1 MMRPFFSFIIP
12 VYNVEDY
19 LAECIESILNQSFK
33 NYEIILVNDGSTDNS
48 LEICKYYQKKDNRIK
63 VLTKPNAG
71 LSHTR
76 NTGLNIAT
84 GEYIFFLD
92 SDDHLEKQG
101 ACLGEIH
108 LHLLESSADIFM
120 FDLIRFNVDENDKY
134 CLHENFH
141 CEKLVFIDDIEDI
154 LNKKKYTT
162 SACNKII
169 KKSLID
175 SKGLRFLEGVLSEDV
190 SWCAELLNYSFSMQY
205 TNMEIYFYRQNRSGS
220 IMSEIS
226 KKHIMDVHKQLV
238 IFSSDF
244 KGKSNKYLK
253 NYLSL
258 NYLNCLRLMCIHR
271 EFSLIELI
279 RLMEPISFYL
289 DGYGNSKIILLK
301 YTSKIIG
308 FKSTIRFL
316 RLYLLNVRR

>member
-12 VYNVEDY
+12 VYNVEKY
-19 LAECIESILNQSFK
+19 LPECIESILNQSFTD
-33 NYEIILVNDGSTDNS
+33 YEIILVNDGSTDNS
-48 LEICKYYQKKDNRIK
+48 LEICNYYQKKDNRIK

-76 NTGLNIAT
+76 NTGLNIAM
-84 GEYIFFLD
+84 GEYVFFLD

-101 ACLGEIH
+101 TCLGEINV
-108 LHLLESSADIFM
+108 HLLESSADILM
-120 FDLIRFNVDENDKY
+120 FDLIRFNIDENDKY
-134 CLHENFH
+134 CLHENFLR
-141 CEKLVFIDDIEDI
+141 EKVVFIDDIEEI
-154 LNKKKYTT
+154 FNRKKYTT

-175 SKGLRFLEGVLSEDV
+175 SKGLRFLEGVLSEDL

-205 TNMEIYFYRQNRSGS
+205 TNMEIYFYRQNREGS

-226 KKHIMDVHKQLV
+226 KKHIMDIHKQLV

-244 KGKSNKYLK
+244 KGKSNEYVK

-258 NYLNCLRLMCIHR
+258 NYLNCLRLMCIND
-271 EFSLIELI
+271 EFSLDEINY
-279 RLMEPISFYL
+279 LMYPMAFYL
-289 DGYGNSKIILLK
+289 YFNGSPKFVFLRVLVRIL
-301 YTSKIIG
+301 G
-308 FKSTIRFL
+308 FKRVIKL
-316 RLYLLNVRR
+316 LIVYL